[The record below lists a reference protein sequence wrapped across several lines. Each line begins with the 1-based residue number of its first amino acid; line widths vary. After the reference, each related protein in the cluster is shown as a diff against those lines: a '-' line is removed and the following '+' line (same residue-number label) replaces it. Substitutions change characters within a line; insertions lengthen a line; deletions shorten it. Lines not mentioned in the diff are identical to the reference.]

1 MPAHQALGGTGN
13 KEKLQLRDECISE
26 MLLSTQQT
34 TVVNRLTQKM
44 KNILKEY
51 ISVFIDLLLIGILN

>member
-1 MPAHQALGGTGN
+1 
-13 KEKLQLRDECISE
+13 

>member
-34 TVVNRLTQKM
+34 TVVNRLTPKM

-51 ISVFIDLLLIGILN
+51 ISVFIDLLLTGILN

>member
-1 MPAHQALGGTGN
+1 MPAHQALRGTGN

-34 TVVNRLTQKM
+34 TVVNRLTPKM

>member
-1 MPAHQALGGTGN
+1 
-13 KEKLQLRDECISE
+13 

-34 TVVNRLTQKM
+34 TVVNRLTPKM

>member
-34 TVVNRLTQKM
+34 TLVNRLTQKM